1 MKSTYL
7 TETLFST
14 TVLRLDFTAITVQLT
29 HGGACA
35 SHGNPDETCDL
46 VEQVLLMWE
55 GANEWNL
62 RKNTQTRL
70 TKRGCKSSGITIG
83 RGHQKID
90 GLDNGPQKKFAEIEW
105 AMKCVSE

>member
-46 VEQVLLMWE
+46 VECKYHVGE
-55 GANEWNL
+55 GIFPSRFFVIA
-62 RKNTQTRL
+62 
-70 TKRGCKSSGITIG
+70 ITVWADTLG
-83 RGHQKID
+83 
-90 GLDNGPQKKFAEIEW
+90 GL
-105 AMKCVSE
+105 

>member
-7 TETLFST
+7 NEILFST

-46 VEQVLLMWE
+46 VELHPVVEFRRGIM
-55 GANEWNL
+55 
-62 RKNTQTRL
+62 RL
-70 TKRGCKSSGITIG
+70 
-83 RGHQKID
+83 
-90 GLDNGPQKKFAEIEW
+90 PFA
-105 AMKCVSE
+105 ATTSRSHLSKV

>member
-7 TETLFST
+7 TEILFST

-46 VEQVLLMWE
+46 VELTLKPLVALESRELLI
-55 GANEWNL
+55 NCWNSQAEL
-62 RKNTQTRL
+62 P
-70 TKRGCKSSGITIG
+70 KRPHP
-83 RGHQKID
+83 RHPYD
-90 GLDNGPQKKFAEIEW
+90 P
-105 AMKCVSE
+105 